1 MTDKDTILKNFGSK
15 LKEARLA
22 KGLSQEALALELD
35 FDRTYIGL
43 LERGKRNP
51 SLITIYKIV
60 NRLEVDL
67 GKGVASSRVTML
79 VVHR

>member
-1 MTDKDTILKNFGSK
+1 MTNKDTILKNFGSK
-15 LKEARLA
+15 LREARLA

-67 GKGVASSRVTML
+67 SEIMASL
-79 VVHR
+79 EKK